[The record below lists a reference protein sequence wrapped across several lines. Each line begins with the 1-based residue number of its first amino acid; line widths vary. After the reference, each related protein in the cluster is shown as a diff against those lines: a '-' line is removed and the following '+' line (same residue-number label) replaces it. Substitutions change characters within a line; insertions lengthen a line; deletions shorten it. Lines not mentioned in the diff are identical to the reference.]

1 MAVSANETSGRRLSA
16 IPSGQYASY
25 GGNGPTGTFITIP
38 SYSFRSIC
46 VVSSSIE
53 QKSDLYYYTIYF
65 MAYFVLKIFYCK
77 K

>member
-38 SYSFRSIC
+38 SYSFLS
-46 VVSSSIE
+46 
-53 QKSDLYYYTIYF
+53 
-65 MAYFVLKIFYCK
+65 FVLSHHLSSDNYQSYIK
-77 K
+77 